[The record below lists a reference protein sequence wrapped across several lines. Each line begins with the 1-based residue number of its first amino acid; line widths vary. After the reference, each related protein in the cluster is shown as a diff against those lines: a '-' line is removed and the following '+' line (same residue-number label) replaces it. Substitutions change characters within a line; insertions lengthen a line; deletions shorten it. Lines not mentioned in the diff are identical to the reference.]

1 MPRWYKAHVGQID
14 DDLEA
19 EEMKQE
25 MDIAMGKIDAPVQKE
40 LPLSMRLYDPNNP
53 MQINVLQELI
63 APGKQP
69 AASVPSKPA
78 PS

>member
-1 MPRWYKAHVGQID
+1 MPRWYKAHVGKID

-19 EEMKQE
+19 EELKEE
-25 MDIAMGKIDAPVQKE
+25 MDHAMGKIDAPIQKE

-63 APGKQP
+63 EPDKVSAK
-69 AASVPSKPA
+69 SI
-78 PS
+78 